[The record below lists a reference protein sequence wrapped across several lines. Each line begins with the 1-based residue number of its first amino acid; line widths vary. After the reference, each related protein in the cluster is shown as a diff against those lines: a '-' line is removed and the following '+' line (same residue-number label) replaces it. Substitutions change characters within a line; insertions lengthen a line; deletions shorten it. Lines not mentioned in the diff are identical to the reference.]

1 MDPERLDYVKK
12 LINGEI
18 QDKDMPNGFGLA
30 NVNQRLKLNYGAEYG
45 LLMSSEDGEWTEIS
59 AIIPTVKN

>member
-1 MDPERLDYVKK
+1 
-12 LINGEI
+12 
-18 QDKDMPNGFGLA
+18 MPNGFGLA